1 MQIVTNHPVHI
12 VNKTGG
18 LSPSAFIPFCAFGG
32 DMKVMG
38 TKVEGFNISVCNSF
52 EEKILNDQL
61 CYEVDLEKFKDKQ
74 NINEQL
80 ENGLI
85 LILDYN
91 EDRQTSIDSR
101 GKIKVIGKNIFLP
114 VKEES
119 VQIYLDT
126 ISKDGLHSINKMYFI
141 LLFRSCDIDWG
152 GRIQPKF
159 FQTNRGNGI
168 LHGTFSGCARLP
180 K

>member
-61 CYEVDLEKFKDKQ
+61 CYEVDLEKFKDRK
-74 NINEQL
+74 NINNQL
-80 ENGLI
+80 KKGLI

-91 EDRQTSIDSR
+91 EDRQIPLASKDI
-101 GKIKVIGKNIFLP
+101 KIKKISEEDVFLS
-114 VKEES
+114 EEEDS

-126 ISKDGLHSINKMYFI
+126 ISKDL
-141 LLFRSCDIDWG
+141 
-152 GRIQPKF
+152 
-159 FQTNRGNGI
+159 T
-168 LHGTFSGCARLP
+168 
-180 K
+180 